1 MKISHWLIVA
11 SFIAPLF
18 ACSSSDSGGDGGA
31 AGSTAGTGGGTAGT
45 GGSVVT
51 GGTGGG
57 TAGTGGAVT
66 GGTGGGTAGTGGAT
80 GGTGGGTSQCTLEF
94 PNDPTCS
101 ACMQNTCE
109 TQCVAVMGE
118 PTVNDY
124 LTCYDGCS
132 DQTCADG
139 CDTQYPEASSVY
151 NGLNDCIVNQC
162 ADDCNINTGSCI
174 IQWTDATCDDC
185 FQAACATECET
196 YSTLPDGADHFNCIL
211 ACDDAPCMDT
221 CDQTY
226 PDAADP
232 LNAVMDCAGAQCGDE
247 CNINNTTSECGMV
260 SSTQTC
266 NDCFDAQCF
275 NECKA
280 VADHADV
287 GAYLDCYNN
296 CADQACA
303 DGCDTTYPEFSGLW
317 TTFNTC
323 IDTNCSTEC
332 AAP

>member
-1 MKISHWLIVA
+1 MKISHWIIVA

-18 ACSSSDSGGDGGA
+18 ACSSSDSDDPA
-31 AGSTAGTGGGTAGT
+31 ATGGTGGGTAGT
-45 GGSVVT
+45 GAGGSVVT

-57 TAGTGGAVT
+57 TAGTGGSTAGT
-66 GGTGGGTAGTGGAT
+66 GGSTAGTGGGTAGTGGS
-80 GGTGGGTSQCTLEF
+80 TSQCTLEIAD
-94 PNDPTCS
+94 DPTCTG
-101 ACMQNTCE
+101 CFQDKCE
-109 TQCVAVMGE
+109 SQCVGVMSE
-118 PTVNDY
+118 ATVTDY
-124 LTCYDGCS
+124 INCYSGCS
-132 DQTCADG
+132 DQTCVDG
-139 CDTQYPEASSVY
+139 CDAQYPEAAAAY
-151 NGLNDCIVNQC
+151 GAFDDCIANEC
-162 ADDCNINTGSCI
+162 ATECPVSSGSCI

-211 ACDDAPCMDT
+211 ACDDDACMQT

-275 NECKA
+275 DSCKA
-280 VADHADV
+280 VADHPDV
-287 GAYLDCYNN
+287 SAYLTCYNG
-296 CADQACA
+296 CSDQACI
-303 DGCDTTYPEFSGLW
+303 DGCDTTYAEMSALF
-317 TTFNTC
+317 TTFDTC
-323 IDTNCSTEC
+323 ITDNCSTEC
-332 AAP
+332 ATP